1 MPKKI
6 DYTLTEDELKH
17 VQVAMKSKK
26 SRVARRASI
35 VHSLHLGYRA
45 EEVAELHQVS
55 RATVHNNFHAFK
67 DEGKEGLE
75 TKPIPGRP
83 PKATQA
89 YIAVL
94 EETLERNP
102 QELGFA
108 FTLWTQAR
116 LRRYLLDQT
125 GISLS
130 RARFQELMQRLGYV
144 YRRPKYDVSHKQDE
158 ELRQQVMATLDELK
172 KSRNKRNRITLYGRK
187 SDAIECTYHQMLDE
201 TWAAEACAFVH
212 RDTQK
217 QNAGRCPELAQWACS
232 YKRTRPLK

>member
-6 DYTLTEDELKH
+6 DYTLREDELNQ

-26 SRVARRASI
+26 SQVARRASI
-35 VHSLHLGYRA
+35 VHSLHLGYSA
-45 EEVAELHQVS
+45 EEVAKLHQVS

-67 DEGKEGLE
+67 DEGKKGLE

-83 PKATQA
+83 PKATEA

-94 EETLERNP
+94 KETLERNP
-102 QELGFA
+102 QELRFA

-116 LRRYLLDQT
+116 LRRYLQDQT

-144 YRRPKYDVSHKQDE
+144 YRRPKYDVSHKQDA
-158 ELRQQVMATLDELK
+158 ELRQQVIETLDELK
-172 KSRNKRNRITLYGRK
+172 KSRNRRNRITLYG
-187 SDAIECTYHQMLDE
+187 
-201 TWAAEACAFVH
+201 
-212 RDTQK
+212 
-217 QNAGRCPELAQWACS
+217 
-232 YKRTRPLK
+232 